1 MIISSVVI
9 RCSSVSEKEFRDLK
23 EEIDVLKQ
31 DYYNDLSLKNLKT
44 EVESL
49 NDLIKEKE
57 MDFNE
62 GLFVCLFFKVKFYL
76 LFSLESSQLFKP

>member
-9 RCSSVSEKEFRDLK
+9 RCSSVSEKEFQDLK
-23 EEIDVLKQ
+23 EDIDVLKQ

-62 GLFVCLFFKVKFYL
+62 GLFFKLNFYL

>member
-57 MDFNE
+57 MDFND
-62 GLFVCLFFKVKFYL
+62 GLFFKLNFFL
-76 LFSLESSQLFKP
+76 LFSLESSQLFKHKF

>member
-62 GLFVCLFFKVKFYL
+62 GLFLKLNFFCYSRLNLHNCSNLKF
-76 LFSLESSQLFKP
+76 

>member
-23 EEIDVLKQ
+23 EDIDVLKQ

-49 NDLIKEKE
+49 NYLIKEKE
-57 MDFNE
+57 MDFND
-62 GLFVCLFFKVKFYL
+62 GLFFKLNFFL
-76 LFSLESSQLFKP
+76 LFSLESSQLFKHKF

>member
-23 EEIDVLKQ
+23 EDIDVLKQ

-49 NDLIKEKE
+49 NYLIKEKE

-62 GLFVCLFFKVKFYL
+62 GLFLKLNFFL
-76 LFSLESSQLFKP
+76 LFSLESSQLFKHKF

>member
-1 MIISSVVI
+1 MIISSARI
-9 RCSSVSEKEFRDLK
+9 RCSSVSEKEFLDLK
-23 EEIDVLKQ
+23 EDIDVLKQ

-62 GLFVCLFFKVKFYL
+62 GNFF
-76 LFSLESSQLFKP
+76 